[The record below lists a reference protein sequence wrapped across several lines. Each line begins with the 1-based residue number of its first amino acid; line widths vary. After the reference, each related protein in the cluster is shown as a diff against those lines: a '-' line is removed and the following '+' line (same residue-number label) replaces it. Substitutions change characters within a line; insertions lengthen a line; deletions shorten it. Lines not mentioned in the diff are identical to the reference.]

1 MNLTAERFRKLLQ
14 SLEEATAAAR
24 PKPDEQRK
32 ATRVGVRMALDLQEL
47 EGDRLLPPK
56 RAHTRDMS
64 STGIGFTYYK
74 ALEVG
79 RKIVFGFPS
88 SFGEPPLYALYEVK
102 NRRPLGDQLFGI
114 GAVLV
119 EVGYTPPVQ
128 AARPAEPARAAAAAA
143 AAKAAQAKAAAAK
156 QREARPTAAATA
168 SSATTTSTATATAT
182 APPPPAAA
190 PAARE
195 AAADALPRIEVPA
208 AAVPSAEEREALA
221 QRIRSAMF
229 EDD

>member
-32 ATRVGVRMALDLQEL
+32 ATRVGVRMVLELQEL
-47 EGDRLLPPK
+47 DGDRLLPPK

-64 STGIGFTYYK
+64 STGIGFTYYR

-79 RKIVFGFPS
+79 RKIVLSFPS

-119 EVGYTPPVQ
+119 EVGYTPPAPP
-128 AARPAEPARAAAAAA
+128 AARPAAKAAAPAKAAPAKAGAAPRPAAAAAGVTASGAGAATATVA
-143 AAKAAQAKAAAAK
+143 AAPPLTEPAPDAPLRAPEQ
-156 QREARPTAAATA
+156 AAATDA
-168 SSATTTSTATATAT
+168 PTA
-182 APPPPAAA
+182 
-190 PAARE
+190 E
-195 AAADALPRIEVPA
+195 D
-208 AAVPSAEEREALA
+208 REALA

>member
-88 SFGEPPLYALYEVK
+88 SFGEPPLFALYEVK

-128 AARPAEPARAAAAAA
+128 AVRPAEPARAAAAA
-143 AAKAAQAKAAAAK
+143 KAAQAKVAAAK
-156 QREARPTAAATA
+156 QRDARPTVAATA
-168 SSATTTSTATATAT
+168 STATTTVTATAT

-229 EDD
+229 DDN